1 MKKNETKTKAPAASC
16 RSGRGRVAQ
25 LAGQL
30 AEDSVAARYRA
41 LGCDLLAS
49 RWRGQA
55 GEIDLIFRDGDEI
68 IFVEV
73 KKSSS
78 HALASHRLNR
88 RQMDRICL
96 AGLEFADGID
106 GGRPLPMRFDAA
118 LVDAVGRVDII
129 QNAFGMN

>member
-1 MKKNETKTKAPAASC
+1 MTTAAAASV
-16 RSGRGRVAQ
+16 RQRRGRMAQ
-25 LAGQL
+25 LAGCL
-30 AEDSVAARYRA
+30 AENSVAARYQG

-96 AGLEFADGID
+96 AGLEFADELD
-106 GGRPLPMRFDAA
+106 GGQPLPMRFDAA
-118 LVDAVGRVDII
+118 LVDAMGRIDII